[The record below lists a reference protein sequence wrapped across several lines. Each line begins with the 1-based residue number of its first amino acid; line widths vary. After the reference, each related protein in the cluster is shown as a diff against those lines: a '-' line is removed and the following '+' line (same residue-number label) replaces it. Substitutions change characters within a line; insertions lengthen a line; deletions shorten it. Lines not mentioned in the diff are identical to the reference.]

1 MVKKVLKFGGTSVGT
16 IERIQHVANIV
27 QKEHLAGNQVIVVVS
42 AMSGKTNELI
52 SLSKKIS
59 EDFKKREFDVLLSSG
74 EQVTSALLA
83 GALVK
88 LKINAKSWLNWQI
101 PILTEGEHTNARIIN
116 MGIKKINDFLNNQKG
131 VAIIPGFQGISK
143 NGDITTIGRGGSDAT
158 AVAVAKIFNAESCEI
173 YTDVDGV
180 FSTDPNKIPVAKKI
194 DKISYD
200 EMLELSS
207 LGAKVMQSSAVQT
220 AMIYDIPLEV
230 RSTFT
235 DRQGTKIFDQEN
247 IDYTKSVT
255 GVAYSKDD
263 AKITVIGVE
272 DKPGVAANIFEPLS
286 KAQINID
293 MVIQNISLDQKTT
306 DITFTIK
313 REDVSKTLNI
323 LKNNKEIDYKNI
335 THNDK
340 VAKVSIVGAGMV
352 STPGITYRMFRAL
365 SNEKINILAISTSEI
380 KLSVII
386 DEDNT
391 LNAIK
396 KLHTIFDLD

>member
-16 IERIQHVANIV
+16 TERIQHVAKIIE
-27 QKEHLAGNQVIVVVS
+27 KEHSAGNKVIAVVS
-42 AMSGKTNELI
+42 AMAGKTNELI
-52 SLSKKIS
+52 KLSKEIS
-59 EDFKKREFDVLLSSG
+59 EEFNKRELDVLLSSG
-74 EQVTSALLA
+74 EQVTCALLS
-83 GALVK
+83 GALIK
-88 LKINAKSWLNWQI
+88 LNVAAKSWLNWQI
-101 PILTEGEHTNARIIN
+101 PILTEGDHSNSRIIN
-116 MGIKKINDFLNNQKG
+116 MHVEKINKYLDKNG
-131 VAIIPGFQGISK
+131 VAIVPGYQGISK
-143 NGDITTIGRGGSDAT
+143 HGDITTIGRGGSDAT
-158 AVAVAKIFNAESCEI
+158 AVAVAKIFNADTCEI

-207 LGAKVMQSSAVQT
+207 LGAKVMQPSAVQT

-235 DRQGTKIFDQEN
+235 ERKGTKIFNQEN
-247 IDYTKSVT
+247 IDYKKSVT

-263 AKITVIGVE
+263 AKITIIGVE

-286 KAQINID
+286 KAQINVD
-293 MVIQNISLDQKTT
+293 MVIQNISSDQKTT
-306 DITFTIK
+306 DITFTVK
-313 REDVSKTLNI
+313 RDDVLNTKKI
-323 LKNNKEIDYKNI
+323 LKNNKKINYSDIIQN
-335 THNDK
+335 NK

-365 SNEKINILAISTSEI
+365 SDEGINILAISTSEI

-386 DEDNT
+386 EEDNI
-391 LNAIK
+391 LKAIK

>member
-16 IERIQHVANIV
+16 IERIQHVANII
-27 QKEHLAGNQVIVVVS
+27 QKEHSAGNQVIVVVS
-42 AMSGKTNELI
+42 AMAGKTNELI
-52 SLSKKIS
+52 NLSKGIS
-59 EDFKKREFDVLLSSG
+59 AEFNKREFDVLLSSG

-83 GALVK
+83 GALIK

-101 PILTEGEHTNARIIN
+101 PILTEGENSNARIIN
-116 MGIKKINDFLNNQKG
+116 VNTKKINDFLNDKG

-143 NGDITTIGRGGSDAT
+143 IGDITTIGRGGSDAT
-158 AVAVAKIFNAESCEI
+158 AVAVAKLFDADACEI

-220 AMIYDIPLEV
+220 AMMYNIPLEV

-263 AKITVIGVE
+263 AKITIIGVE

-286 KAQINID
+286 KAQINVD
-293 MVIQNISLDQKTT
+293 MVIQNISSDHKTT

-313 REDVSKTLNI
+313 RDEVIKTLDI
-323 LKNNKEIDYKNI
+323 LKNNKNIVYKNI
-335 THNDK
+335 IHNDK
-340 VAKVSIVGAGMV
+340 VSKVSIVGAGMV
-352 STPGITYRMFRAL
+352 STPGVTYRMFRSL
-365 SNEKINILAISTSEI
+365 SDEKINILAISTSEI

-391 LNAIK
+391 LKAIK

>member
-1 MVKKVLKFGGTSVGT
+1 MAKKVLKFGGTSVGT
-16 IERIQHVANIV
+16 VERILHVAKIIK
-27 QKEHLAGNQVIVVVS
+27 KEYVAGNEVIVIVS
-42 AMSGKTNELI
+42 AMAGKTNELLEQSKSI
-52 SLSKKIS
+52 SK
-59 EDFKKREFDVLLSSG
+59 DFDRRELDVLLTSG

-83 GALVK
+83 GALKEIGV
-88 LKINAKSWLNWQI
+88 NSKSWLNWQI
-101 PILTEGEHTNARIIN
+101 PILTEGENTNARIIN
-116 MGIKKINDFLNNQKG
+116 MNISKINIFLSNKG

-158 AVAVAKIFNAESCEI
+158 AVAVAKFFNADSCEI

-180 FSTDPNKIPVAKKI
+180 YSTDPNKIPVAKKI

-207 LGAKVMQSSAVQT
+207 LGAKVMQPSAVQA

-235 DRQGTKIFDQEN
+235 DREGTKIFSEES
-247 IDYTKSVT
+247 IDYSKSVT

-263 AKITVIGVE
+263 AKVTMIGVQ
-272 DKPGVAANIFEPLS
+272 DRPGVAANIFEPLGEN
-286 KAQINID
+286 QVNVD
-293 MVIQNISLDQKTT
+293 MVIQNISSDQATT

-313 REDVSKTLNI
+313 RDDLHKTIDILKQNKNVKYVSMSHDNKVSKI
-323 LKNNKEIDYKNI
+323 
-335 THNDK
+335 
-340 VAKVSIVGAGMV
+340 SIVGAGMV
-352 STPGITYRMFRAL
+352 STPGVTYRMFRGLAD
-365 SNEKINILAISTSEI
+365 EHINILAISTSEI

-386 DEDNT
+386 KEEDT
-391 LNAIK
+391 LKAVK

>member
-1 MVKKVLKFGGTSVGT
+1 MIKKVLKFGGTSVGT
-16 IERIQHVANIV
+16 IERIQHVASII
-27 QKEHLAGNQVIVVVS
+27 QKEHSAGNQIIAVVS

-52 SLSKKIS
+52 NLSKDIS
-59 EDFKKREFDVLLSSG
+59 DKFNKREFDVLLSSG
-74 EQVTSALLA
+74 EQVTCALLS
-83 GALVK
+83 GALIKLNVK
-88 LKINAKSWLNWQI
+88 SKSWLNWQI
-101 PILTEGEHTNARIIN
+101 PILTEGGHSNARIIN
-116 MGIKKINDFLNNQKG
+116 MDVKKINDFLNKKG
-131 VAIIPGFQGISK
+131 VVVIPGFQGISE

-158 AVAVAKIFNAESCEI
+158 AVAVAKIFNADVCEI

-180 FSTDPNKIPVAKKI
+180 YSTDPNKIPVAKKI

-207 LGAKVMQSSAVQT
+207 LGAKVMQPAAVQT
-220 AMIYDIPLEV
+220 AMMYDIPLEV

-235 DRQGTKIFDQEN
+235 NRQGTKIFDQEN
-247 IDYTKSVT
+247 IDYTKSIT

-263 AKITVIGVE
+263 AKITIIGVK

-286 KAQINID
+286 KAQINVD
-293 MVIQNISLDQKTT
+293 MVIQNISSDQKTT

-313 REDVSKTLNI
+313 RDDVSKTLDI
-323 LKNNKEIDYKNI
+323 LKNNEYIDYKDI
-335 THNDK
+335 IHNDK
-340 VAKVSIVGAGMV
+340 VSKVSIVGAGMV

-365 SNEKINILAISTSEI
+365 SDEKINILAISTSEI

-396 KLHTIFDLD
+396 KLHTTFDLD

>member
-16 IERIQHVANIV
+16 IERIQHVANIIK
-27 QKEHLAGNQVIVVVS
+27 KEQSKGNKVIAIVS
-42 AMSGKTNELI
+42 AMAGKTNELI
-52 SLSKKIS
+52 KLSNEVS
-59 EDFKKREFDVLLSSG
+59 EKFSKRELDVLLSSG
-74 EQVTSALLA
+74 EQVTCALLS
-83 GALVK
+83 GALIELNVK
-88 LKINAKSWLNWQI
+88 AKSWLNWQI
-101 PILTEGEHTNARIIN
+101 PILTEGEHNNARIIN
-116 MGIKKINDFLNNQKG
+116 MDVEKINELLDKEG
-131 VAIIPGFQGISK
+131 VVIIPGFQGISK

-158 AVAVAKIFNAESCEI
+158 AVAVAKIFNADSCEI

-194 DKISYD
+194 EKISYD

-220 AMIYDIPLEV
+220 AMMYDIPLEV
-230 RSTFT
+230 KSTFT
-235 DRQGTKIFDQEN
+235 ERRGTNILNQEN

-263 AKITVIGVE
+263 AKITIVGVE

-286 KAQINID
+286 KAQVNVD
-293 MVIQNISLDQKTT
+293 MVIQNISSDQKTT
-306 DITFTIK
+306 DITFTVK
-313 REDVSKTLNI
+313 RDDI
-323 LKNNKEIDYKNI
+323 LKTKQILKENNKIKYIEIIQNE
-335 THNDK
+335 K

-352 STPGITYRMFRAL
+352 STPGVTYRMFRAL
-365 SNEKINILAISTSEI
+365 SDEGINILAISTSEI

-386 DEDNT
+386 EEVNT
-391 LNAIK
+391 LKAIK

>member
-59 EDFKKREFDVLLSSG
+59 EDFVKREFDVLLSSG

-88 LKINAKSWLNWQI
+88 LRINAKSWLNWQI
-101 PILTEGEHTNARIIN
+101 PILTEGEHANARIIN
-116 MGIKKINDFLNNQKG
+116 MSIKKIDDFLNNQKG

-158 AVAVAKIFNAESCEI
+158 AVAVAKLFNAESCEI

-263 AKITVIGVE
+263 AKITVIGVK

-286 KAQINID
+286 KAQINVD

-313 REDVSKTLNI
+313 RDDVSKTLNI

-386 DEDNT
+386 DENNT